1 MDKQVVEYY
10 IHTMEYYTVINK
22 SMLLI
27 HIILTSK
34 KACGVKEARYKGV
47 PAHSLLNHIPLID

>member
-27 HIILTSK
+27 HIILTLQKHAEWK
-34 KACGVKEARYKGV
+34 KPDTKEY
-47 PAHSLLNHIPLID
+47 LLIHFWVTSHW

>member
-1 MDKQVVEYY
+1 MDKQVMEYY

-34 KACGVKEARYKGV
+34 KHAE
-47 PAHSLLNHIPLID
+47 

>member
-1 MDKQVVEYY
+1 MDKQVVEYF

-34 KACGVKEARYKGV
+34 KHAE
-47 PAHSLLNHIPLID
+47 